1 MLYFSEVCVTVG
13 WSRGDG
19 SGVSFQQYLSYLPQ
33 PVQVQCKSVQNL
45 GEEMFCSSMP
55 VNPTEECQ
63 VGVYTLLFYLCR
75 HNRKKKY

>member
-1 MLYFSEVCVTVG
+1 MLYFSDVCVTVG

-33 PVQVQCKSVQNL
+33 PVQVQCTSVQNL

-55 VNPTEECQ
+55 TNPAEECQ
-63 VGVYTLLFYLCR
+63 VGFMSFVLPLYL
-75 HNRKKKY
+75 